1 MVKKYYVNAVCQIYR
16 DKKIELHRKQES
28 EIRSK
33 LEEQKGL
40 EMQLNSRMAVL
51 QNKLELLGSNSDS
64 ELLESYKQQNESL
77 QAELEEVRSELK
89 NVRLLLLL

>member
-1 MVKKYYVNAVCQIYR
+1 MYFR
-16 DKKIELHRKQES
+16 DKKIEQHRKQELDL
-28 EIRSK
+28 RAK
-33 LEEQKGL
+33 FEEQKGL

-64 ELLESYKQQNESL
+64 ELLENYKQQNESL

-89 NVRLLLLL
+89 NVCKVNDIVFI

>member
-1 MVKKYYVNAVCQIYR
+1 MYYR
-16 DKKIELHRKQES
+16 DKKIEQHRKQELDL
-28 EIRSK
+28 RAK
-33 LEEQKGL
+33 FEEQKGL

-64 ELLESYKQQNESL
+64 ELLENYKQQNESL

-89 NVRLLLLL
+89 NVCKVNDIVFI